1 MANGLYKT
9 EGFILSSREAGE
21 AEKMVSVF
29 TKEFGLL
36 RLFARGARRPRSKL
50 NPYLNIFTHG
60 RLGFVSGRDRW
71 HLVDAEDVLHFDDA
85 LQDREKLELLGRAAN
100 FVERF
105 HKGESKDEVFW
116 HIILSFVKFLDRA
129 SSAMLGEL
137 ELLFYAKALFVL
149 GYLDEEKLFSRLPPE
164 ERAWAERVLEDNEF
178 DEWFFPL
185 PAVLKKELE
194 GDIARGT
201 ELAKL

>member
-1 MANGLYKT
+1 MANGLYTT

-21 AEKMVSVF
+21 AEKVVSVF

-36 RLFARGARRPRSKL
+36 RLFARGARKPQSKL

-60 RLGFVSGRDRW
+60 RFGFVSGKDRW
-71 HLVDAEDVLHFDDA
+71 HLVDAEDILHFDGV
-85 LQDREKLELLGRAAN
+85 LLGREAIELLGRAAN

-105 HKGESKDEVFW
+105 HKGEIKDEVFW
-116 HIILSFVKFLDRA
+116 HIILSFVKFLD
-129 SSAMLGEL
+129 SAPRETLQEL
-137 ELLFYAKALFVL
+137 EVVFYAKALLVL
-149 GYLDEEKLFSRLPPE
+149 GYLDEEKLFLRLAPE

-178 DEWFFPL
+178 DKWFFPL
-185 PAVLKKELE
+185 PATLEKELE
-194 GDIARGT
+194 SDIARGV

>member
-9 EGFILSSREAGE
+9 EGFILSSREVGE
-21 AEKMVSVF
+21 AEKIISVF

-36 RLFARGARRPRSKL
+36 RLFARGARKLHSKL

-60 RLGFVSGRDRW
+60 RFGFVSGRDRW
-71 HLVDAEDVLHFDDA
+71 HLVDAEDVLHFDGIA
-85 LQDREKLELLGRAAN
+85 QDREKLELLGRTAN

-105 HKGESKDEVFW
+105 HKGEIKDEVFW
-116 HIILSFVKFLDRA
+116 HIILSFVKFLDGAPERIR
-129 SSAMLGEL
+129 GEVGL
-137 ELLFYAKALFVL
+137 VFYAKALFVL

-185 PAVLKKELE
+185 PEVLKKELE
-194 GDIARGT
+194 SDIAHGI

>member
-9 EGFILSSREAGE
+9 EGFILASREAGE
-21 AEKMVSVF
+21 AEKIISVF

-36 RLFARGARRPRSKL
+36 RLFARGVRRPQSKL
-50 NPYLNIFTHG
+50 KPYLNIFTHG
-60 RLGFVSGRDRW
+60 RFGFVSGKDRW
-71 HLVDAEDVLHFDDA
+71 HLVDAEDVLHFGGVF
-85 LQDREKLELLGRAAN
+85 QDREKLELLGRAMN

-105 HKGESKDEVFW
+105 HKGEVRDEVFW
-116 HIILSFVKFLDRA
+116 HIMLSFLKFLEGA
-129 SSAMLGEL
+129 SSAVLGEL

-149 GYLDEEKLFSRLPPE
+149 GYLDEEKLFSRLEPE
-164 ERAWAERVLEDNEF
+164 ERAWAERILEDNEF

-185 PAVLKKELE
+185 PAALKKELE
-194 GDIARGT
+194 SDTARGI